1 VEVKSILRQAAAITL
16 GVTLLSTPASA
27 HGGTAAA
34 TGISLPLVAAGIVL
48 VSLVGGGFVLV
59 THGRLPW
66 PTGRAALPT
75 LVFALG
81 AAALALA
88 VTRAVA
94 AALVGLAAGVG
105 AVYFARDAAITDCG
119 TCADAALGAVTLHR
133 GLEGVVLA
141 TVYAADAALGLAGA
155 LVVAGHAA
163 AETAVVGSLYA
174 TAGRRSA
181 LAAVLVVQTG
191 FVVGVAAGWGVVSG
205 VSPTTEA
212 GLLALVGGVLL
223 AVGTREGRRL
233 HVADVVAAS
242 VTPATQSNSNRCENV
257 V

>member
-1 VEVKSILRQAAAITL
+1 MEVSSIRRRAAAAAL
-16 GVTLLSTPASA
+16 GVALLSTPASA

-34 TGISLPLVAAGIVL
+34 TGLSFPLVAAGIVL

-59 THGRLPW
+59 TYGRLPW
-66 PTGRAALPT
+66 STGRAALPA

-81 AAALALA
+81 AAALAFA
-88 VTRAVA
+88 VTRAVG
-94 AALVGLAAGVG
+94 AALVGLAAGAG

-141 TVYAADAALGLAGA
+141 TIYAADAALGLAGA

-163 AETAVVGSLYA
+163 IETAVVGSLYA
-174 TAGRRSA
+174 TAGRRYA
-181 LAAVLVVQTG
+181 LGAVLVVQTG
-191 FVVGVAAGWGVVSG
+191 FVGGVAAGWGVISG

-223 AVGTREGRRL
+223 AVGIREGRRL
-233 HVADVVAAS
+233 HVTGVL
-242 VTPATQSNSNRCENV
+242 PA
-257 V
+257 